1 MAAHIKVN
9 LGNSNG
15 TIWVE
20 AVDVVADRPQG
31 RNSVSAGT
39 EVVANLANAFDQFRC
54 VFEIAQTQLTKMQ
67 ETADETTLELSAK
80 LTTNGNLL
88 IVQGSAEGAIKV
100 TMKWKKPAGET
111 KAA

>member
-1 MAAHIKVN
+1 MAMAIKVD
-9 LGNSNG
+9 LGNSKG

-20 AVDVVADRPQG
+20 AIEVDAERPKG
-31 RNSVSAGT
+31 RASASVGT

-54 VFEIAQTQLTKMQ
+54 VFEIAQAQLTQMQ

-100 TMKWKKPAGET
+100 TMKWKKPNDKKT
-111 KAA
+111 S

>member
-1 MAAHIKVN
+1 M
-9 LGNSNG
+9 
-15 TIWVE
+15 
-20 AVDVVADRPQG
+20 
-31 RNSVSAGT
+31 GT

-54 VFEIAQTQLTKMQ
+54 VFEIAQAQLTRMK

-100 TMKWKKPAGET
+100 TMKWKKPPDKKTSCWTLAPRDSIH
-111 KAA
+111 ASMSQHPARSRHDPAHP

>member
-1 MAAHIKVN
+1 MATPIK
-9 LGNSNG
+9 LDIGKSNG
-15 TIWVE
+15 TIWIE
-20 AVDVVADRPQG
+20 AVEVAAERPKARDPAAG
-31 RNSVSAGT
+31 GT

-54 VFEIAQTQLTKMQ
+54 VFEIAQAQLTKMK

-100 TMKWKKPAGET
+100 TMKWKKP
-111 KAA
+111 